1 MMSAFEIR
9 FFFAEVTLNRQNYS
23 YETIL
28 DELKIIIVLF
38 FSI

>member
-1 MMSAFEIR
+1 MSAFEIR
-9 FFFAEVTLNRQNYS
+9 FFFAEVTLTRQNLS